1 MPETAP
7 DFKHIAIVM
16 HPNLAG
22 GCEEAELITSFLK
35 ERGVAEVVASSINE
49 ENLRERVKK
58 GNFNLLISLGGD
70 GTVLRA
76 AHLAAPAGIPVLG
89 INLGRS
95 GFLMEVGRLDWKDY
109 LPRLFNGKY
118 RLEERML
125 LTATHLR
132 GSQKLGEWDVVNEVV
147 VCRGQHVRPI
157 NLTAS
162 VDGYPLAGYLADGLI
177 VATPTGST
185 AYALAVGGPV
195 MPPELRSILIVPV
208 APHLSLDRAIILPET
223 VKVEVRVHSRHEV
236 VLSVDGQAPQIM
248 ENDDLVQVTLNKH
261 SVQFVRFLDRGAFY
275 RSITC
280 SMERNSCP
288 G

>member
-1 MPETAP
+1 MPEKVPA
-7 DFKHIAIVM
+7 FKRIAIVM

-22 GCEEAELITSFLK
+22 GCEEADLIKPFLHQQ
-35 ERGVAEVVASSINE
+35 GVEEVVASSIHDE
-49 ENLRERVKK
+49 SLCARVKK
-58 GNFNLLISLGGD
+58 GDFNLIISLGGD

-76 AHLAAPAGIPVLG
+76 AHLAAPAGIPLLG

-95 GFLMEVGRLDWKDY
+95 GFLMEVGRQDWKEY
-109 LPRLFNGKY
+109 LPRLFSSKY
-118 RLEERML
+118 RLEERMM
-125 LTATHLR
+125 LTTAHFR
-132 GSQKLGEWDVVNEVV
+132 GDQKLGEWDVVNEVV

-157 NLTAS
+157 NLTAR

-208 APHLSLDRAIILPET
+208 APHLSLDRAIILPES
-223 VKVEVRVHSRHEV
+223 VVVEVRVTSRHEA
-236 VLSVDGQAPQIM
+236 VLSVDGQDPRIL
-248 ENDDLVQVTLNKH
+248 ENDDVIKVTSNPL
-261 SVQFVRFLDRGAFY
+261 SVHFVRFLDRGAFY
-275 RSITC
+275 RNITC

>member
-1 MPETAP
+1 MPEQ
-7 DFKHIAIVM
+7 DLQFKHIAIVM

-22 GCEEAELITSFLK
+22 GCEEADLLIPFLK
-35 ERGVAEVVASSINE
+35 EQGASEVVASSIHDE
-49 ENLRERVKK
+49 TLRERVKK
-58 GNFNLLISLGGD
+58 GDFNLLISLGGD

-76 AHLAAPAGIPVLG
+76 AHLAAPVGIPILG

-95 GFLMEVGRLDWKDY
+95 GFLMEVDRQDWKDY
-109 LPRLFNGKY
+109 LPRLFNGKF
-118 RLEERML
+118 RLEERMML
-125 LTATHLR
+125 STTHQR
-132 GSQKLGEWDVVNEVV
+132 AGKTIGEWDVVNEVV

-157 NLTAS
+157 NLTAR

-223 VKVEVRVHSRHEV
+223 VKVEVRVQSRHEV
-236 VLSVDGQAPQIM
+236 VLSVDGQTPQIV
-248 ENDDLVQVTLNKH
+248 ENDDLIQVSLNPH
-261 SVQFVRFLDRGAFY
+261 SVLFVRFLDRGAFY
-275 RSITC
+275 RNVTC

>member
-1 MPETAP
+1 MPEKVPA
-7 DFKHIAIVM
+7 FKRIAIVM

-22 GCEEAELITSFLK
+22 GCKEADLIKPFLHQQ
-35 ERGVAEVVASSINE
+35 GVEEVVASSIHDE
-49 ENLRERVKK
+49 SLCARVKN
-58 GNFNLLISLGGD
+58 GDFNLIISLGGD

-76 AHLAAPAGIPVLG
+76 AHLAAPAGIPLLG

-95 GFLMEVGRLDWKDY
+95 GFLMEVGRQDWKEY
-109 LPRLFNGKY
+109 LPRLFSGKY
-118 RLEERML
+118 RLEERMM
-125 LTATHLR
+125 LTTAHFR
-132 GSQKLGEWDVVNEVV
+132 GDQKLGEWDVVNEVV

-157 NLTAS
+157 NLTAR

-185 AYALAVGGPV
+185 AYALAVGGPL

-208 APHLSLDRAIILPET
+208 APHLSLDRAIILPES
-223 VKVEVRVHSRHEV
+223 VVVEVRVTSRHEA
-236 VLSVDGQAPQIM
+236 VLSVDGQDPRIL
-248 ENDDLVQVTLNKH
+248 ENDDVIKVTSNPL
-261 SVQFVRFLDRGAFY
+261 SVHFVRFLDRGAFY
-275 RSITC
+275 RNITC